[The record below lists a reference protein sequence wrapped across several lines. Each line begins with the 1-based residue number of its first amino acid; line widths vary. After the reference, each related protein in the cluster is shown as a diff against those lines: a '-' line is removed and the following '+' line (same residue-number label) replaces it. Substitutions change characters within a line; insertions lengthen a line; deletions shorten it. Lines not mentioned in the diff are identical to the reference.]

1 MSGMFVIFR
10 KELADNFVNKRFLMI
25 FALVLFLSTASA
37 YQGASSMRESQLTN
51 FLFIFTTGTSG
62 TSFISLMVL
71 FGPLLGLTIS
81 FDAIN
86 RERKSGT
93 LSTVLTQP
101 IFRDS
106 IINGKFLAGAV
117 TLSSAILG
125 TMAIMMGISI
135 PLLGF
140 GPTAEQLMAIL
151 YLAILTIL
159 YLCFWFGIGLL
170 FSVLSREP
178 STSILASIGT
188 WVTFSILIFI
198 ISGFVV
204 DLVAPLPYR
213 LIAGPTNATG
223 PMRIEFDRTLM
234 ETRNVL
240 SNTISSLSP
249 AYLYS
254 EAALRIMGSMG
265 GSFSFTGFRVSIPA
279 GMGSIRT
286 FNLAEALSS
295 TWPHFAVLSICL
307 VVCFVAAYIR
317 FLRYEIR
324 PGG

>member
-1 MSGMFVIFR
+1 MSGVFVIFR
-10 KELADNFVNKRFLMI
+10 KELADNFINKRFLMI
-25 FALVLFLSTASA
+25 FALTSLLSIASA
-37 YQGASSMRESQLTN
+37 YQGASTMRESQINNYLA
-51 FLFIFTTGTSG
+51 IFTTGTGG
-62 TSFISLMVL
+62 TSFISIMVL

-86 RERKSGT
+86 RERKNGT

-106 IINGKFLAGAV
+106 IINGKFLAGA
-117 TLSSAILG
+117 TTISTAILG
-125 TMAIMMGISI
+125 TMAIMMGISV

-151 YLAILTIL
+151 SLGVLTIL
-159 YLCFWFGIGLL
+159 YVCFWFGVGIL
-170 FSVLSREP
+170 FSVLSHEP

-188 WVTFSILIFI
+188 WLTFSILIFI

-213 LIAGPTNATG
+213 LVASPANATS
-223 PMRIEFDRTLM
+223 PVNIAFDRTLL
-234 ETRNVL
+234 ETRNVI
-240 SNTISSLSP
+240 SNTVSSLSP
-249 AYLYS
+249 AYLYG
-254 EAALRIMGSMG
+254 EAALRIMGSR
-265 GSFSFTGFRVSIPA
+265 GSFSFTGFRVSVPT
-279 GMGSIRT
+279 GMG
-286 FNLAEALSS
+286 NLSTYNFLGAISS
-295 TWPHFAVLSICL
+295 TWPHFIVLLICL
-307 VVCFVAAYIR
+307 VICFVAAYIR

>member
-25 FALVLFLSTASA
+25 FALTLFLSIASA
-37 YQGASSMRESQLTN
+37 YQGANSMRESQLTN
-51 FLFIFTTGTSG
+51 FLAIFTTGTSG

-106 IINGKFLAGAV
+106 IINGKFLAGAA
-117 TLSSAILG
+117 TLSAAILG

-140 GPTAEQLMAIL
+140 GPTAEQLIAIL
-151 YLAILTIL
+151 SLAALTIL

-178 STSILASIGT
+178 STSILASIGA

-213 LIAGPTNATG
+213 VVVPTNATAS
-223 PMRIEFDRTLM
+223 MITYERTLM
-234 ETRNVL
+234 ETRNVV
-240 SNTISSLSP
+240 SNMISSISP

-254 EAALRIMGSMG
+254 EAALTIMGSTG
-265 GSFSFTGFRVSIPA
+265 GAFSFTGFRVSMPTRIGGP
-279 GMGSIRT
+279 ST
-286 FNLAEALSS
+286 FNIAEALSS
-295 TWPHFAVLSICL
+295 TWPHFTVLAICL
-307 VVCFVAAYIR
+307 VVCFVVAYIR